1 MTGEALMRPL
11 KRAPTTP
18 LLKYTPPPRYWM
30 TRYSGLL
37 ITPHAIRGGA
47 ALEAPPETA

>member
-1 MTGEALMRPL
+1 MTGEAVMRLL
-11 KRAPTTP
+11 KRAPTTL
-18 LLKYTPPPRYWM
+18 LLKYTPPSRCWM

-47 ALEAPPETA
+47 VLEAPPETA